1 MRIVVMGAGVVGICS
16 AYYLARSGHDVVVVE
31 RNAEAAAEASWGNAG
46 VITPS
51 QAYSMAS
58 PRIWS
63 MVRKSLFSKAGP
75 LKFRFPPELR
85 LLPWMA
91 EFCTYCTEARSRE
104 LTRKKFILS
113 QEALGLYR
121 EIVDETKIR
130 FDDHVSGSINV
141 FANEQA
147 LEASWAASAV
157 LREEGLT
164 LERLDRDSLLA
175 AEPILAND
183 IGNIHGA
190 LRSRI
195 DWSGNPALFTRRLL
209 RWLEDNHRV
218 EVRFK
223 TNITGF
229 EVRSKAIR
237 YAVTD
242 AGKIEADAFVLATG
256 AYAPRLTRRLGL
268 RLPIYPVKGYSIT
281 IPSAEGIPNLNSSV
295 IDSSRRLAISR
306 LGSSIRVTFRA
317 EFGGYDTSVDKVACQ
332 VPVDYVKGLFGKSLD
347 YDAAHY
353 WAGFRPMT
361 PNGLPIVG
369 PTGLPNLFLNAGH
382 GHLGWTMAPATS
394 KAMTQALD
402 RWGRMAA

>member
-1 MRIVVMGAGVVGICS
+1 MRIVVMGAGVVGVCS
-16 AYYLARSGHDVVVVE
+16 AYYLARSGHEVVVVE
-31 RNAEAAAEASWGNAG
+31 RNGEAAAEASWGNAG

-85 LLPWMA
+85 LLPWMV

-157 LREEGLT
+157 LRGEGLS

-175 AEPILAND
+175 AEPVLAND

-229 EVRSKAIR
+229 ELRANAIR
-237 YAVTD
+237 SIVTD
-242 AGKIEADAFVLATG
+242 TGPIEADAFVLAAG

-394 KAMTQALD
+394 KAMTEALD
-402 RWGRMAA
+402 KWSRTAA

>member
-157 LREEGLT
+157 LRKEGLT

-317 EFGGYDTSVDKVACQ
+317 EFGGYDTSVDKVACR

-369 PTGLPNLFLNAGH
+369 PTGLSNLFLNAGH

-394 KAMTQALD
+394 KAMTEALD
-402 RWGRMAA
+402 QWGRMAA

>member
-281 IPSAEGIPNLNSSV
+281 IPSAADIPNLNSSV

-369 PTGLPNLFLNAGH
+369 PTGLSNLFLNAGH

-394 KAMTQALD
+394 KAMTEALD
-402 RWGRMAA
+402 QWGRMAA

>member
-281 IPSAEGIPNLNSSV
+281 IPAAEGIPNLNSSV

-317 EFGGYDTSVDKVACQ
+317 EFGGYDTSVDKVACR

-369 PTGLPNLFLNAGH
+369 PTGLSNLFLNAGH

-394 KAMTQALD
+394 KAMTEALD
-402 RWGRMAA
+402 QWGHMAA

>member
-281 IPSAEGIPNLNSSV
+281 IPSAADIPNLNSSV

-317 EFGGYDTSVDKVACQ
+317 EFGGYDTSVDKVACR

-369 PTGLPNLFLNAGH
+369 PTGLSNLFLNAGH

-394 KAMTQALD
+394 KAMTEALD
-402 RWGRMAA
+402 QWGRMAA

>member
-1 MRIVVMGAGVVGICS
+1 MRIVVIGAGIVGVCS
-16 AYYLARSGHDVVVVE
+16 AYFMARSGHDVVVVE

-63 MVRKSLFSKAGP
+63 MVRKSLFSTTGP
-75 LKFRFPPELR
+75 LKFKFPPELR

-104 LTRKKFILS
+104 LTRQKYLLS
-113 QEALGLYR
+113 QEALGLYH
-121 EIVDETKIR
+121 EIVDETKIV

-147 LEASWAASAV
+147 LEASWAASSV

-164 LERLDRDSLLA
+164 LERLDRDALLA

-209 RWLEDNHRV
+209 RWLEDNHGV
-218 EVRFK
+218 KVKFE
-223 TNITGF
+223 TNIKGF
-229 EVRSKAIR
+229 DVRANAIR
-237 YAVTD
+237 HAVTD
-242 AGKIEADAFVLATG
+242 IGLIEADAFVLASG
-256 AYAPRLTRRLGL
+256 AYAPQLTKSLGL

-281 IPSAEGIPNLNSSV
+281 IPSSDGVPNLNSSV
-295 IDSSRRLAISR
+295 IDSSRRLAVSR

-317 EFGGYDTSVDKVACQ
+317 EFGGYDTSIDKVACR
-332 VPVDYVKGLFGKSLD
+332 VPLDYVAGLFGKSLD
-347 YDAAHY
+347 YDAAHF

-369 PTGLPNLFLNAGH
+369 PTRLSNLFLNAGH

-394 KAMTQALD
+394 KAVAEALN
-402 RWGRMAA
+402 RSAGAAP

>member
-281 IPSAEGIPNLNSSV
+281 IPAAEGIPNLNSSV

-317 EFGGYDTSVDKVACQ
+317 EFGGYDTSVDKVACR

-369 PTGLPNLFLNAGH
+369 PTGLSNLFLNAGH

-394 KAMTQALD
+394 KAMTEALD
-402 RWGRMAA
+402 QWGRMAA

>member
-1 MRIVVMGAGVVGICS
+1 MRIVVIGAGVVGVCS
-16 AYYLARSGHDVVVVE
+16 AYYLARSGHDVIIVD
-31 RNAEAAAEASWGNAG
+31 RNAEAATEASWGNAG

-75 LKFRFPPELR
+75 LKFKFPPDLR
-85 LLPWMA
+85 LLPWMV
-91 EFCTYCTEARSRE
+91 EFCSYCTETRSRE
-104 LTRKKFILS
+104 LTRQKYLLS
-113 QEALGLYR
+113 QQALGLYH
-121 EIVDETKIR
+121 EIVDETKIA

-141 FANEQA
+141 FANEEA
-147 LEASWAASAV
+147 LESSWAAASV
-157 LREEGLT
+157 LREEGLS
-164 LERLDRDSLLA
+164 LERLDRGALLR
-175 AEPILAND
+175 AEPILSND
-183 IGNIHGA
+183 IGNIYGA
-190 LRSRI
+190 VRSQI

-209 RWLEDNHRV
+209 RWLEDNHGV
-218 EVRFK
+218 TVRFK

-229 EVRSKAIR
+229 DVRSNAIR
-237 YAVTD
+237 HALTD
-242 AGKIEADAFVLATG
+242 MGLIEADAFVLAAG
-256 AYAPRLTRRLGL
+256 AYAPQLTKGLGL

-281 IPSAEGIPNLNSSV
+281 IPSSGGVPNLNSSV

-317 EFGGYDTSVDKVACQ
+317 EFGGYDTSVDKVACR
-332 VPVDYVKGLFGKSLD
+332 VPMDYVAGLFGKSLD

-369 PTGLPNLFLNAGH
+369 PTQLSNLFFNAGH

-394 KAMTQALD
+394 KAVAEALD
-402 RWGRMAA
+402 RWSRTVA

>member
-16 AYYLARSGHDVVVVE
+16 AFYLARSGHDVVVVE

-317 EFGGYDTSVDKVACQ
+317 EFGGYDTSVDKVACR

-369 PTGLPNLFLNAGH
+369 PTGLSNLFLNAGH

-394 KAMTQALD
+394 KAMTEALD
-402 RWGRMAA
+402 QWGRMAA

>member
-317 EFGGYDTSVDKVACQ
+317 EFGGYDTSVDKVACR

-369 PTGLPNLFLNAGH
+369 PTGLSNLFLNAGH

-394 KAMTQALD
+394 KAMTEALD
-402 RWGRMAA
+402 QWGRMAA

>member
-1 MRIVVMGAGVVGICS
+1 MRIVVMGAGVVGVCS
-16 AYYLARSGHDVVVVE
+16 AYYLARSGHEVVVVE

-63 MVRKSLFSKAGP
+63 MVRKSLFSKSGP
-75 LKFRFPPELR
+75 LKFKFPPELR

-104 LTRKKFILS
+104 LTRKKYVLS

-141 FANEQA
+141 FASEQA

-157 LREEGLT
+157 LRDEGLS

-209 RWLEDNHRV
+209 HWLEDNHRV

-229 EVRSKAIR
+229 EVRSNAIR
-237 YAVTD
+237 SIVTD
-242 AGKIEADAFVLATG
+242 TGPIEADAFVLAAG
-256 AYAPRLTRRLGL
+256 AHTPQLTRRLGL

-281 IPSAEGIPNLNSSV
+281 IPSAEGIPKLNSSV

-317 EFGGYDTSVDKVACQ
+317 EFGGYDISVDKVACQ
-332 VPVDYVKGLFGKSLD
+332 VPMDYVAGLFGKSLD
-347 YDAAHY
+347 YSAAHY

-369 PTGLPNLFLNAGH
+369 PTRLSNLFLNAGH

-394 KAMTQALD
+394 KAMTEALGKWS
-402 RWGRMAA
+402 RTAA